1 MLSLKDIQSHICFPN
16 LILRDVLARI
26 NASPYLFQIV
36 VDQNNRLLGTI
47 TDGDVRRALLN
58 GADLL
63 KHTAAQCMNASPI
76 VGRHGQDEHNLY
88 KFTQQRTDLVF
99 LPIIDDAG
107 CLLAILLGRET
118 QPIATAVVMAGGL
131 GRRLGEKT
139 KTTPKPL
146 LEVGGR
152 PILDHVLEK
161 LEKAKISEI
170 WVSVRYLGEQ
180 IEDFINQRNN
190 TSTVKIL
197 HEDSILGTAGAL
209 ANLPGPW
216 QHPILVIN
224 GDVLTQVDLTA
235 LAEFHT
241 SHSYDGTLGVASYE
255 HQVPYG
261 VVRYNGQGTFEG
273 IDEKPSLNYFVSA
286 GVYYL
291 SPAFRGLIAPNQPLD
306 MPQLLNRG
314 KDLGLRIGLFPIHE
328 SWIDVGRPEDLSGAQ
343 KRHVMSNDIA

>member
-1 MLSLKDIQSHICFPN
+1 MLSVEDIQSHICLPD
-16 LILRDVLARI
+16 LILKDVLARI

-63 KHTAAQCMNASPI
+63 KNTAAQCMNTAPI
-76 VGRHGQDEHNLY
+76 VGRQGQDKYNLY
-88 KFTQQRTDLVF
+88 QFAQQRSDLAF
-99 LPIIDDAG
+99 LPILDDAG
-107 CLLAILLGRET
+107 CLLEIFLGRET
-118 QPIATAVVMAGGL
+118 QPIATAIVMAGGL
-131 GRRLGEKT
+131 GRRLGEQT

-170 WVSVRYLGEQ
+170 WVSVRYLAEQ
-180 IEDFINQRNN
+180 IEDFVRRRNN
-190 TSTVKIL
+190 VSRVKIL
-197 HEDSILGTAGAL
+197 HETSILGTAGAL
-209 ANLPGPW
+209 ANLPTPW

-235 LAEFHT
+235 LAKFHI
-241 SHSYDGTLGVASYE
+241 SHGHDGTLGVARYE

-261 VVRYNGQGTFEG
+261 VVRYDGQGAFEG
-273 IDEKPSLNYFVSA
+273 IDEKPSLSYFVSA

-291 SPAFRGLIAPNQPLD
+291 SPAFRGLITPNQPLD

-314 KDLGLRIGLFPIHE
+314 KSLGLRLGLFPIHE

-343 KRHVMSNDIA
+343 KQHMTTNEIA

>member
-1 MLSLKDIQSHICFPN
+1 MLSLKDIQSHICFPD
-16 LILRDVLARI
+16 LILRDVLSRI

-36 VDQNNRLLGTI
+36 VDRNNRLLGTI

-63 KHTAAQCMNASPI
+63 KNTASQCMNASPI
-76 VGRHGQDEHNLY
+76 VGRHGEDEYNLY
-88 KFTQQRTDLVF
+88 KFAQQRRDLAF
-99 LPIIDDAG
+99 LPIIDNTG
-107 CLLAILLGRET
+107 RLLAIVLGRET
-118 QPIATAVVMAGGL
+118 QPIATAIVMAGGL
-131 GRRLGEKT
+131 GRRLGEQTKT
-139 KTTPKPL
+139 KPKPL

-161 LEKAKISEI
+161 LEKAKINEI

-180 IEDFINQRNN
+180 IEDFVRRRNN
-190 TSTVKIL
+190 TSTIKIL
-197 HEDSILGTAGAL
+197 HETSILGTAGAL
-209 ANLPGPW
+209 ANLPAPW
-216 QHPILVIN
+216 QHPVLVIN

-241 SHSYDGTLGVASYE
+241 GHGHDGTLGVARYE

-261 VVRYNGQGTFEG
+261 VVRYDEQGAFEG

-291 SPAFRGLIAPNQPLD
+291 SPAFRGFITPNQPLD
-306 MPQLLNRG
+306 MPELLNRG
-314 KDLGLRIGLFPIHE
+314 KSLGLRLGLFPIHE

-343 KRHVMSNDIA
+343 KQHMIANEIT